1 MADVS
6 IYRNSSNKSF
16 EVLVDDL
23 KKTIVASGFSVHHL
37 DKSDLV
43 AFYRQQGVDMPE
55 NYRHAM
61 IQMCKPVNSGKS
73 LPANPE
79 RSVFVQKF
87 FSVYNKGDKTEIRFL
102 IYSPELI
109 VSLLAHDE
117 EGAEPSNQDFAQN
130 MTNAFGAMRK
140 IADSV
145 V

>member
-6 IYRNSSNKSF
+6 IYRNSSDKPF
-16 EVLVDDL
+16 EVLIEDL
-23 KKTIVASGFSVHHL
+23 KKAIVASGFSVHHL
-37 DKSDLV
+37 DRSDLV
-43 AFYRQQGVDMPE
+43 AFYRNQGVNMPD

-61 IQMCKPVNSGKS
+61 IQMCRPENSGKS

-87 FSVYNKGDKTEIRFL
+87 FSVYNKGGKTEIRFL

-109 VSLLAHDE
+109 VDLLGDDE
-117 EGAEPSNQDFAQN
+117 GKAEPSNKGFAQN
-130 MTNAFGAMRK
+130 MTNAFGAMKK

>member
-6 IYRNSSNKSF
+6 IYRNSSDKSF
-16 EVLVDDL
+16 EVLIEDL
-23 KKTIVASGFSVHHL
+23 KNAIVAAGFSVHHL
-37 DKSDLV
+37 DRSDLV
-43 AFYRQQGVDMPE
+43 AFYRNQGVSMPE

-61 IQMCKPVNSGKS
+61 IQMCKPENSGKS

-87 FSVYNKGDKTEIRFL
+87 FSVYSKGEKTEIRFL

-109 VSLLAHDE
+109 INLLGDDE
-117 EGAEPSNQDFAQN
+117 GITEPSNKGFAQN
-130 MTNAFGAMRK
+130 MTNAFGAMKK
-140 IADSV
+140 IADTV

>member
-6 IYRNSSNKSF
+6 IYRNSSSKPF
-16 EVLVDDL
+16 DLLVEDL
-23 KKTIVASGFSVHHL
+23 KKAVVAAGFSVHHL

-43 AFYRQQGVDMPE
+43 AFYRNQGVSMPE

-61 IQMCKPVNSGKS
+61 IQMCKPENSGKS

-87 FSVYNKGDKTEIRFL
+87 FAVYSTGGKTEIRIL
-102 IYSPELI
+102 VYSPELMI
-109 VSLLAHDE
+109 ELLGDDE
-117 EGAEPSNQDFAQN
+117 GVTEPSNRSFAQN
-130 MTNAFGAMRK
+130 MTNAFNAMKK
-140 IADSV
+140 IADAV

>member
-1 MADVS
+1 MSDVS
-6 IYRNSSNKSF
+6 IYRNSSAKPF
-16 EVLVDDL
+16 DVLVDDL
-23 KKTIVASGFSVHHL
+23 KKAVIASGFTVHHL

-43 AFYRQQGVDMPE
+43 AFYRDQGISMPD

-61 IQMCKPVNSGKS
+61 IQMCKPENSGRS
-73 LPANPE
+73 VPANPE

-87 FSVYNKGDKTEIRFL
+87 FSVYSKGDKTEIRFL

-109 VSLLAHDE
+109 VNLLE
-117 EGAEPSNQDFAQN
+117 EVETEGPSNKDFAQN
-130 MTNAFGAMRK
+130 MTNAFGAMKK

>member
-6 IYRNSSNKSF
+6 IYRNSSDKSF
-16 EVLVDDL
+16 EILIEDL
-23 KKTIVASGFSVHHL
+23 KNAIVASGFSVHHL
-37 DKSDLV
+37 DRSDLV
-43 AFYRQQGVDMPE
+43 AFYRNQGVSMPE

-61 IQMCKPVNSGKS
+61 IQMCKPENSGKS

-87 FSVYNKGDKTEIRFL
+87 FSVYNKGGKTEIRFL

-109 VSLLAHDE
+109 VNLLGDDE
-117 EGAEPSNQDFAQN
+117 GIAEPSNKGFAQN
-130 MTNAFGAMRK
+130 MTNAFGAMKK

>member
-109 VSLLAHDE
+109 VSLLADDE

>member
-16 EVLVDDL
+16 EVLIEDL
-23 KKTIVASGFSVHHL
+23 KKAIVASGFSVHHL
-37 DKSDLV
+37 DKADLV
-43 AFYRQQGVDMPE
+43 EFYRHQGVSMPE
-55 NYRHAM
+55 NYRHVM

-73 LPANPE
+73 VPANPE

-87 FSVYNKGDKTEIRFL
+87 FSVYNKGGKTEIRFL

-109 VSLLAHDE
+109 VNLLGDDE
-117 EGAEPSNQDFAQN
+117 EGIEPTNQDFAQN
-130 MTNAFGAMRK
+130 MTNAFGAMKK

>member
-6 IYRNSSNKSF
+6 IYRNSSNKPF
-16 EVLVDDL
+16 EVLIEDL
-23 KKTIVASGFSVHHL
+23 KQAVSAAGFSVHHL
-37 DKSDLV
+37 DKADLV
-43 AFYRQQGVDMPE
+43 DFYRNQGVVMPD

-61 IQMCKPVNSGKS
+61 IQMCKPENSGKS

-87 FSVYNKGDKTEIRFL
+87 FSVYSKGDKTEIRFL

-109 VSLLAHDE
+109 LELLGNNECTGGPSDE
-117 EGAEPSNQDFAQN
+117 DFAQK
-130 MTNAFGAMRK
+130 MTNAFNAMKK
-140 IADSV
+140 IAEAV

>member
-6 IYRNSSNKSF
+6 IYRNSSDKSF
-16 EVLVDDL
+16 EVLIEDL
-23 KKTIVASGFSVHHL
+23 KNAIVASGFSVHHL
-37 DKSDLV
+37 DRSDLV
-43 AFYRQQGVDMPE
+43 AFYRNQGVSMPE

-61 IQMCKPVNSGKS
+61 IQMCKPENSGKS

-87 FSVYNKGDKTEIRFL
+87 FSVYTKGGKTEIRFL

-109 VSLLAHDE
+109 VNLLGDDE
-117 EGAEPSNQDFAQN
+117 GIAEPSNKGFAQN
-130 MTNAFGAMRK
+130 MTNAFGAMKK
-140 IADSV
+140 IADAV

>member
-6 IYRNSSNKSF
+6 IYRNSSDKSF
-16 EVLVDDL
+16 EVLIEDL
-23 KKTIVASGFSVHHL
+23 KNAIVAAGFSVHHL

-43 AFYRQQGVDMPE
+43 AFYRNQGVSMPE

-61 IQMCKPVNSGKS
+61 IQMCKPENSGKS

-87 FSVYNKGDKTEIRFL
+87 FSVYNQGGKTEIRFL

-109 VSLLAHDE
+109 VNLLGADE
-117 EGAEPSNQDFAQN
+117 GITEPSNKGFAQN
-130 MTNAFGAMRK
+130 MTNAFGAMKK
-140 IADSV
+140 IADTV